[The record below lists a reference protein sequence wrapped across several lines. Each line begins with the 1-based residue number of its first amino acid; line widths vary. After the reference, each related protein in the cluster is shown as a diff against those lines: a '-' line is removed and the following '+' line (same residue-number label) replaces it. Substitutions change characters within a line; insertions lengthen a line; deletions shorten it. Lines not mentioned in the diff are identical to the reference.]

1 MARRLET
8 ILPDLI
14 HLDQTG
20 FIQQGQTL
28 DNIRRTL
35 HILDQ
40 TNKDKTKSLIV
51 GLDAEKAFDSVRW
64 VFLYKVMGKF
74 DKCIR
79 TISSL
84 YNKPTARIKINGDL
98 SDSFVLERGTR
109 QGCPISPLLFALF
122 IEPLGQ
128 LIRQSEVVKGITIA
142 GAEQRVAMFADDVL
156 VFLEEPE
163 KSFIGLM
170 TLLEDFG
177 KLSGY
182 KLNILKTQVM
192 TLNCSAPR
200 NLQDKF
206 NLKWEANSIRYLGIN
221 LIKDLSK
228 LSQANYGPLSSK
240 IKSDLH
246 RWNLIPFLSLNSR
259 VSAVKM
265 NILPRLLYIFRTLPV
280 EVNDNQFREWD
291 KWISRFIWQG
301 KKPRIRF
308 STLQLGKENGGIA
321 LPCLRNYYYAS
332 QLIPLLHWCS
342 REYKARWKELES
354 GLNTTFPL
362 EATIADRGLAAK
374 LENINN
380 PWINQTLKIWQ
391 KVVKACGIQKMLK
404 LFRWCAYDTDFLPN
418 RGDKRFVSWV
428 EKGLTTYLSFTHKGA
443 IPSFQCLKAK
453 HDLQQNDFFRFL
465 QIRDYFNQNC
475 RTIDLSAAELAFY
488 KILKS
493 ASSST
498 LKKSI
503 SRLYDSLLHATNEN
517 TLHIKDKWE
526 KEGGS
531 CLRKIGGKFALF
543 SGRQQTQWTGGS
555 TVGKML

>member
-1 MARRLET
+1 M
-8 ILPDLI
+8 
-14 HLDQTG
+14 
-20 FIQQGQTL
+20 
-28 DNIRRTL
+28 
-35 HILDQ
+35 
-40 TNKDKTKSLIV
+40 
-51 GLDAEKAFDSVRW
+51 
-64 VFLYKVMGKF
+64 
-74 DKCIR
+74 
-79 TISSL
+79 
-84 YNKPTARIKINGDL
+84 
-98 SDSFVLERGTR
+98 ERGTR

-228 LSQANYGPLSSK
+228 LAQENYGPLSSK

-332 QLIPLLHWCS
+332 QLIPV
-342 REYKARWKELES
+342 
-354 GLNTTFPL
+354 
-362 EATIADRGLAAK
+362 
-374 LENINN
+374 
-380 PWINQTLKIWQ
+380 QQ
-391 KVVKACGIQKMLK
+391 GIQ
-404 LFRWCAYDTDFLPN
+404 
-418 RGDKRFVSWV
+418 GQV
-428 EKGLTTYLSFTHKGA
+428 ERTRIWFEH
-443 IPSFQCLKAK
+443 
-453 HDLQQNDFFRFL
+453 
-465 QIRDYFNQNC
+465 YF
-475 RTIDLSAAELAFY
+475 SP
-488 KILKS
+488 
-493 ASSST
+493 
-498 LKKSI
+498 
-503 SRLYDSLLHATNEN
+503 
-517 TLHIKDKWE
+517 
-526 KEGGS
+526 
-531 CLRKIGGKFALF
+531 
-543 SGRQQTQWTGGS
+543 
-555 TVGKML
+555 